1 MIDQTIF
8 YLALPLKIITRKLS
22 IPDSDASAQCSVFKW
37 RLHLWTSTFMI
48 HHSVNCHRWQLGGTY
63 SQHGRCKKTR
73 LKTRWTK
80 IVAKRGKMNTKYFY
94 FIKTYIPLFRPPFP
108 GLDWFDWRV
117 LVSPRKGKFE
127 TAHFCHPPNAFNNLL
142 IETLW
147 LVSFLKETVHL

>member
-8 YLALPLKIITRKLS
+8 YLTLKLEFITSKLS
-22 IPDSDASAQCSVFKW
+22 IPDSDASAQCSSDVCTCGPPPSWFTTVSIVIAGNW
-37 RLHLWTSTFMI
+37 AAPTR
-48 HHSVNCHRWQLGGTY
+48 SVVVVKKQAEISVDKDCGKTWQNE
-63 SQHGRCKKTR
+63 H
-73 LKTRWTK
+73 K
-80 IVAKRGKMNTKYFY
+80 IFLFY
-94 FIKTYIPLFRPPFP
+94 QNLPLFRPPFP

>member
-63 SQHGRCKKTR
+63 SQRGRWKKQAEISVDKDCG
-73 LKTRWTK
+73 KTWQNEHK
-80 IVAKRGKMNTKYFY
+80 IFLFY
-94 FIKTYIPLFRPPFP
+94 QNIPLFRPPFP
-108 GLDWFDWRV
+108 GLDWIDWRV

-142 IETLW
+142 IETFW